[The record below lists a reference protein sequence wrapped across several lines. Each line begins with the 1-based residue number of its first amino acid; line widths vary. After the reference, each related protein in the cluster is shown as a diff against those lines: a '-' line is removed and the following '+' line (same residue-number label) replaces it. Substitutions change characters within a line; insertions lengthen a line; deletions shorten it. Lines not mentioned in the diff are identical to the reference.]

1 MPPWHA
7 ANRARRLYG
16 DTVSCACA
24 RVCDICAFVG
34 PRRSPAASRP
44 APCAPARSR
53 DGLAAHAQDTLA
65 LAREQAA
72 GSVAL
77 AAGARV
83 RLRAAAGGAPRDA
96 PQRLDPL
103 VAEADEL
110 AAAAEAAGRA
120 NPKPNPGAGATGGPE
135 RRRSGLLPDDPIVPT
150 PPAGGA
156 AGSVTPVGPPAA
168 AASRFDA
175 LREGGGGAFGGLIG
189 SPAAGTAAGDADS
202 GRLANG
208 VHGRTSDANPAAPAN
223 GGSHLG
229 YQGTAG
235 GGAGGAGAEEPPPG
249 PESSETDAPASEGFA
264 EARGS
269 RRRGPRRKRGA
280 AAAGG
285 AAVDAQQG

>member
-1 MPPWHA
+1 M
-7 ANRARRLYG
+7 
-16 DTVSCACA
+16 
-24 RVCDICAFVG
+24 G

-150 PPAGGA
+150 PPGGGA

-189 SPAAGTAAGDADS
+189 TPAAGAAAGDAS
-202 GRLANG
+202 RLANG
-208 VHGRTSDANPAAPAN
+208 VHEPGHTSDASLAAAPAN

-229 YQGTAG
+229 YQSTAG
-235 GGAGGAGAEEPPPG
+235 SGAGGAGAEEPPPA
-249 PESSETDAPASEGFA
+249 PELSETDAPASEGFA

-285 AAVDAQQG
+285 AVEDAPQG